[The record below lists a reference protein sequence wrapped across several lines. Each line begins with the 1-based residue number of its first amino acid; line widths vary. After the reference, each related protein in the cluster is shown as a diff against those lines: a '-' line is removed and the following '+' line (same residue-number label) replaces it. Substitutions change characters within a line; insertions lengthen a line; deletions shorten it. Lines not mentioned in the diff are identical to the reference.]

1 MKLTKQRLKEIIKEE
16 LTEKLNESNDQFMH
30 ILKMHGFKQHGRPW
44 AGHYFFKGPHGF
56 YATLNP
62 KARYLDISKGDRSVH
77 NDYAW
82 TSLVRFFAKQ
92 GIKKIDE
99 GKLNEEK
106 YIVASIYGDLYTPK
120 AVSRNVA
127 DKLMMKLAKQYAGD
141 NVFVLGVKYW
151 NKPHKYNKKKIMA
164 KEGKLSESTVRINTY
179 TDADFHSQG
188 MALIGKKAKIGLDKR
203 AMKSL
208 LQIIKNKLGNSLACE
223 NTIDEASAVLNN
235 GIKIDVGFGG
245 VTFFAKNGQK
255 IPLNRSELE
264 RFVKAIH
271 KQAKINCW

>member
-99 GKLNEEK
+99 GKLSEGRKFK
-106 YIVASIYGDLYTPK
+106 YKNNDFK
-120 AVSRNVA
+120 
-127 DKLMMKLAKQYAGD
+127 
-141 NVFVLGVKYW
+141 
-151 NKPHKYNKKKIMA
+151 KYNQLVKK
-164 KEGKLSESTVRINTY
+164 GKSVMIQTAFGDEFAWEDGSNYGVFGSESDGREIELSH
-179 TDADFHSQG
+179 DD
-188 MALIGKKAKIGLDKR
+188 ID
-203 AMKSL
+203 
-208 LQIIKNKLGNSLACE
+208 QIE
-223 NTIDEASAVLNN
+223 V
-235 GIKIDVGFGG
+235 F
-245 VTFFAKNGQK
+245 
-255 IPLNRSELE
+255 
-264 RFVKAIH
+264 
-271 KQAKINCW
+271 

>member
-1 MKLTKQRLKEIIKEE
+1 
-16 LTEKLNESNDQFMH
+16 MH
-30 ILKMHGFKQHGRPW
+30 PCLSCSSQLKMHGFKQHGRPW

-106 YIVASIYGDLYTPK
+106 YVVASVYGDLYTPK

-164 KEGKLSESTVRINTY
+164 KEGNIT
-179 TDADFHSQG
+179 
-188 MALIGKKAKIGLDKR
+188 
-203 AMKSL
+203 
-208 LQIIKNKLGNSLACE
+208 
-223 NTIDEASAVLNN
+223 EASPIEKSYKA
-235 GIKIDVGFGG
+235 IM
-245 VTFFAKNGQK
+245 
-255 IPLNRSELE
+255 ELE
-264 RFVKAIH
+264 KSILKLEQTFKKEKSGMVRDRAYNM
-271 KQAKINCW
+271 AKSIQKLKLCWNNLYADTQSS